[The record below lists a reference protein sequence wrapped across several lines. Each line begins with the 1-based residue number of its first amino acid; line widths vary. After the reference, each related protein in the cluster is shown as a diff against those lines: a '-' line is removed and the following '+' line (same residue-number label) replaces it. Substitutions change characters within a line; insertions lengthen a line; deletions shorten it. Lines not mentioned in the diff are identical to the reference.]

1 MREFSRL
8 RRETDHNVPMP
19 VRAPV
24 NPRLIAWAIERSG
37 APIEDLTRRFPK
49 IEEWESGDRVPT
61 LRQLEDFARA
71 TRTPIGMLF
80 LDEPPEEQIPIPDF
94 RTMGDARPTRPSP
107 DLLDT
112 IYQCQQRQEWFR
124 AYARVNQAQPV
135 DFVGSVSLSADV
147 IDAATTIRSALAFE
161 VGERGSTFEDAI
173 RILIEGAESLG
184 VLVMVSGVVGSN
196 THRKLDP
203 REFRGFALA
212 DDLAPLIFVN
222 GTDTKAAQLFTIAH
236 ELTHLWLGQTALSDA
251 DLAVRPTL
259 EVERWCNQV
268 AAELLVPMQAFRD
281 AYRPEAD
288 LTEEIT
294 RLGRAFK
301 ASTLVVLR
309 RIYDAD
315 RLSWDDYR
323 SAYRSELDRLLKII
337 GERGPG
343 GGNFYNT
350 QPVRTSRRFTRAV
363 IADTLE
369 GRTLYTDAFGLLG
382 FKKVTTF
389 NEMATRLGLG

>member
-1 MREFSRL
+1 
-8 RRETDHNVPMP
+8 MP

-37 APIEDLTRRFPK
+37 TPIADLTRRFPK
-49 IEEWESGDRVPT
+49 VEEWESGDRVPT

-80 LDEPPEEQIPIPDF
+80 LEEPPEEQIPIPDF

-107 DLLDT
+107 DLLDI
-112 IYQCQQRQEWFR
+112 IYQCQQRQDWFR
-124 AYARVNQAQPV
+124 AYARVNQARPIE
-135 DFVGSVSLSADV
+135 FVGSLSLSVDV
-147 IDAATTIRSALAFE
+147 VDAAEQIRSALAFE
-161 VGERGSTFEDAI
+161 IGDRGSTFEDAI
-173 RILIEGAESLG
+173 RILIEGAERLG

-222 GTDTKAAQLFTIAH
+222 GADTKAAQLFTVAH

-251 DLAVRPTL
+251 DLTDRPTL

-268 AAELLVPMQAFRD
+268 AAEILVPIQALRD
-281 AYRPEAD
+281 AYRPDAD
-288 LTEEIT
+288 LTEEIA
-294 RLGRAFK
+294 RLGRAYK

-315 RLSWDDYR
+315 RLSWADYR
-323 SAYRSELDRLLKII
+323 SAYRAELDRLLEII

-343 GGNFYNT
+343 GGSFYNT

-382 FKKVTTF
+382 FKKVATF
-389 NEMATRLGLG
+389 NEMASRLGLG